1 VPWDKT
7 PFVPRPSLI
16 ADPITAFGK
25 PKPKNQQQE
34 RSSILDRINREAI
47 KPDQRILNRPIDPYI
62 STRDRTRER
71 VLGQVRR
78 QEQARSGEGGNPLI
92 TSKDSMDVVL
102 HRLHHTTPA
111 KYTHRHVIFS
121 EPTLYKRYEY

>member
-25 PKPKNQQQE
+25 KKPKDQPKK
-34 RSSILDRINREAI
+34 RSSILDKINREAI
-47 KPDQRILNRPIDPYI
+47 KPDQKILNSPIEPYI

-71 VLGQVRR
+71 VLGEVRR
-78 QEQARSGEGGNPLI
+78 QEQSRSGYGGNPLM

-102 HRLHHTTPA
+102 HRLHKTSPA
-111 KYTHRHVIFS
+111 QYTHRHVIFS
-121 EPTLYKRYEY
+121 EPTIYKRYDY